1 MGNKEI
7 KWLKAIQLKEKVFF
21 HQKCLSEK
29 SLLLG
34 AFLVSQDLLMTFLAT
49 YYIMSGLPG
58 GSDGKEF
65 ACNAGDLSLISCSGR
80 SLEKEMAIHFVILAW
95 EISWTEKPGGLH
107 SMESQRGGKD

>member
-1 MGNKEI
+1 M
-7 KWLKAIQLKEKVFF
+7 
-21 HQKCLSEK
+21 
-29 SLLLG
+29 LLLSP
-34 AFLVSQDLLMTFLAT
+34 A
-49 YYIMSGLPG
+49 G

-107 SMESQRGGKD
+107 SMESQRGGKDWVSNTLTFTNAESVALTI